1 MDTENHST
9 DGGQKTL
16 NYDNFFMVTIP
27 TTPTNFTIGP
37 GANKLVNM
45 STINLDPSPTVVGG
59 KELKKS
65 STTSLLEVTSRSGSN
80 IVQNFET
87 RSSVTKRTV
96 LPLKIKD
103 NLTNQNLQP
112 VHLHRFNSTTIDGNN
127 NRGNDTMDIEINWAT
142 NR

>member
-1 MDTENHST
+1 VDTENHST